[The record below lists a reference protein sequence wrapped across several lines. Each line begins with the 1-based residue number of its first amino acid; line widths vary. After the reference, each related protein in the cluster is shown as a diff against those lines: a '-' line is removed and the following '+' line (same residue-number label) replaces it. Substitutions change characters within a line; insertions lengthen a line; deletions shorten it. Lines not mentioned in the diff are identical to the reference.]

1 MTLTTGVRVNV
12 DHLTWRPMGRATP
25 ILSDLTFTIEPGEH
39 VLLVG
44 GSGSGKSTL
53 LRALAGVLTTSESG
67 DLTGAVTLTAATADP
82 PSVGLLLQD
91 PADAVVAGTAYR
103 DAAFGLENE
112 AVPREEM
119 ADAVR
124 EILMAVTF
132 PYGLDRQAADLSG
145 GEAQRLA
152 LAGVL
157 VMRPGLVLLDE
168 PTSMLDAVGAC
179 TVRAALRR
187 AVMAS
192 TATVIVVEHRLEPW
206 IPLVDR
212 VIVLARDG
220 TLRADG
226 PVRSTLE
233 QNADRLENDGI
244 WIPGLPAPAAL
255 GVPRE
260 LCAPNRVLAAGDDAV
275 TARHVGL
282 TRTNIGLR
290 STGRPVTA
298 ELVRDASVIVRGGEI
313 VAVVGPSGSGKST
326 LVSLVAGLEKPTSGD
341 VTVTAALAVDGEG
354 RPGWWRALALASRI
368 GWVPQN
374 AELTIIG
381 RTVRDDAQL
390 TTRLLHASAVGTATR
405 VEKLLGALKLAQ
417 LSDSDPH
424 SLSGGEMRRL
434 ALATAVAHGPSILV
448 LDEPTVGQ
456 DRESWAAVVGVILA
470 ARDAG
475 TAVLLTTHDPLLI
488 DLADRII
495 TLPQSGAAAPLPRET
510 PSPTRQRIID
520 SCGPLS
526 LLGASFALLFGSF
539 AITSVLHGL
548 AGLAGWIVFF
558 LLIASPTSVRWRRLV
573 PGLLAVLSVG
583 FSTWLLSR
591 GQDPLTGAAAA
602 ARVAFFVIPGIYLA
616 GLIDP
621 STLGDHLAQRLR
633 LPSRP
638 VVAATAALQQFE
650 NLADQWRQL
659 QQSRRVRGL
668 DGTRSPRARVRE
680 LAALTAALLIHALYK
695 ASRMSVA
702 MDARGFSTASAGNLP
717 RTWAEP
723 AQWRWNDSVLIGG
736 ALVVAAIPAIF
747 RL

>member
-1 MTLTTGVRVNV
+1 MTGVRVDV

-67 DLTGAVTLTAATADP
+67 DLAGTVTLTAATAAH

-112 AVPREEM
+112 AVPRDEM
-119 ADAVR
+119 ADAIR

-132 PYGLDRQAADLSG
+132 PYGLDRQVADLSG

-157 VMRPGLVLLDE
+157 VMSPGLVLLDE
-168 PTSMLDAVGAC
+168 PTSMLDPVGAC

-226 PVRSTLE
+226 PARSTLE
-233 QNADRLENDGI
+233 QNTDRLKNDGI
-244 WIPGLPAPAAL
+244 WIPGLPAPAPL
-255 GVPRE
+255 EVPTE
-260 LCAPNRVLAAGDDAV
+260 LCAPTRVLPAGDDAV
-275 TARHVGL
+275 MARRVGL
-282 TRTNIGLR
+282 THTDVGLR
-290 STGRPVTA
+290 NTGRPVTA
-298 ELVRDASVIVRGGEI
+298 DLVRDASVIVRGGEI

-326 LVSLVAGLEKPTSGD
+326 LASLVAGLEKPTSGD
-341 VTVTAALAVDGEG
+341 VRVTAALEVEGEG
-354 RPGWWRALALASRI
+354 RPGWWQALALASRI

-381 RTVRDDAQL
+381 RTVREDAQL

-405 VEKLLGALKLAQ
+405 VEELLGALKLAQ

-424 SLSGGEMRRL
+424 LLSGGEMRRL

-520 SCGPLS
+520 ACGPLS

-539 AITSVLHGL
+539 AITSVLHGV
-548 AGLAGWIVFF
+548 AGLAGWI
-558 LLIASPTSVRWRRLV
+558 
-573 PGLLAVLSVG
+573 G

-650 NLADQWRQL
+650 SLADQWRQL
-659 QQSRRVRGL
+659 QQSRRIRGL

-680 LAALTAALLIHALYK
+680 FAALTAALLVHALYK
-695 ASRMSVA
+695 AGRMSVA
-702 MDARGFSTASAGNLP
+702 MDARGFSTVRAGNVP

-736 ALVVAAIPAIF
+736 ALVVAAIPTILRF
-747 RL
+747 